1 MDLSVEGKAYI
12 TGSFEQCCIGVEN
25 GKISSIKKVLKGD
38 EHLDFSKRLILP
50 AGIDIHVHF
59 RDPGMTNK
67 ENFATGSMG
76 AAFGGVSCF
85 FDMPNTIPQT
95 TDMNN
100 LSDKIMTASKKSFV
114 DFGVYAGITDSNINN
129 IKTISKKCNG
139 FKIYLGSTTNS
150 LRFNIQNLKEALT
163 KISMTNKP
171 VLFHA
176 ENDVCLNKCKMVEKN
191 LTDHLNSRPAI
202 CEETAI
208 KNILEASKGIN
219 SKVHICHLSSC
230 EGLNLLRS
238 RSKNISCGVT
248 PHHCLLS
255 AEKKLSPQTHFK
267 VNPPL
272 RTTFDKETLFNTLR
286 NGFIDVLESDHA
298 PHTLDEKDAEFNDAP
313 SGIPGVETMYPMFL
327 YLAKQGKLSFQSLIS
342 LLCEK
347 PAEILNVPKG
357 KIKVGNDADFI
368 VVDLKKE
375 CKIDSEKLHSKC
387 GWSPFNGWPALFPDA
402 VFIRGEKIIENDEI
416 QVSQG
421 FGKFVGE

>member
-12 TGSFEQCCIGVEN
+12 NGYFEQCCIGVEN
-25 GKISSIKKVLKGD
+25 GKISSIKKVLKSD
-38 EHLDFSKRLILP
+38 VHLNFGHKLILP
-50 AGIDIHVHF
+50 SGIDIHVHF

-67 ENFATGSMG
+67 EDFATGSMA
-76 AAFGGVSCF
+76 AAFGGITCF

-95 TDMNN
+95 TDINA

-114 DFGVYAGITDSNINN
+114 DFGVYAGITDNNINN
-129 IKTISKKCNG
+129 IETIAKKCNG
-139 FKIYLGSTTNS
+139 FKIYLGSTTNT
-150 LRFNIQNLKEALT
+150 LMFNKQNLKETLI
-163 KISMTNKP
+163 KISSINKP

-176 ENDVCLNKCKMVEKN
+176 EDDACLNKYKTIEKN
-191 LTDHLNSRPAI
+191 LVDHLNSRPAI

-208 KNILEASKGIN
+208 KNILETSNGVN
-219 SKVHICHLSSC
+219 VKVHICHLSSC
-230 EGLNLLRS
+230 EGLELLKN
-238 RSKNISCGVT
+238 RSKNITCGVT
-248 PHHCLLS
+248 PHHCLIS
-255 AEKKLSPQTHFK
+255 AGRNLNPRTHFK

-272 RTTFDKETLFNTLR
+272 RTIFDKETLFNVLR

-298 PHTLDEKDAEFNDAP
+298 PHTFDEKDAEFNDAP
-313 SGIPGVETMYPMFL
+313 SGIPGVETIYPMFL
-327 YLAKQGKLSFQSLIS
+327 YLVKQEKLSFQRLIS

-347 PAEILNVPKG
+347 PAEILDVPKG

-368 VVDLKKE
+368 VVDIKKE
-375 CKIDSEKLHSKC
+375 NKINSEKLHSKC

-402 VFIRGEKIIENDEI
+402 VFVRGEKVIENDEV